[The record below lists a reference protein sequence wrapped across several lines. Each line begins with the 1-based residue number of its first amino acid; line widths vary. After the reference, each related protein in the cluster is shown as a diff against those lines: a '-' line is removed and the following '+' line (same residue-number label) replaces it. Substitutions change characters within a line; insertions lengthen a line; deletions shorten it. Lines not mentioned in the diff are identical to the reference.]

1 MVVARCCKEA
11 IQKAKKN
18 QFVQPAED
26 PKVGFISLASTMVGI
41 NNCLKSSVVSN
52 LFGDELGLHDF
63 NPESHDS
70 SAINRGPDWV
80 IAAPK
85 SFENIPA
92 QAPVMN
98 NTNYQRA
105 DAVEPLWRQT
115 CMKLLRID
123 FAENRNMPWWRLVSS
138 NFVRRKKTRGFNHYA
153 K

>member
-70 SAINRGPDWV
+70 SAINRGPSIVRINQHTSRDG
-80 IAAPK
+80 AC
-85 SFENIPA
+85 
-92 QAPVMN
+92 
-98 NTNYQRA
+98 RA
-105 DAVEPLWRQT
+105 DGQQSEY
-115 CMKLLRID
+115 D
-123 FAENRNMPWWRLVSS
+123 FSPKTFEDCDEASVNCS
-138 NFVRRKKTRGFNHYA
+138 NI
-153 K
+153 